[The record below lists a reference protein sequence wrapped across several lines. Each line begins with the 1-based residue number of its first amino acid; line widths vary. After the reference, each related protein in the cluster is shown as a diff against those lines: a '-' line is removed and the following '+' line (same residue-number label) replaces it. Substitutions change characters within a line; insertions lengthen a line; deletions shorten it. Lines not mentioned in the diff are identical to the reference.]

1 MSVAGRVED
10 RTGTGRRVAG
20 VLTFNAHLPFGPDW
34 FRQAFRLQVEQRI
47 QTGDR
52 RTQIAL
58 SHVF

>member
-1 MSVAGRVED
+1 ML
-10 RTGTGRRVAG
+10 RRPS
-20 VLTFNAHLPFGPDW
+20 LLIE
-34 FRQAFRLQVEQRI
+34 RRLLVQVEQRI